1 MPDPVVPPA
10 PSPSVP
16 LLAALGARVRAR
28 RAALGW
34 SIADLAR
41 RSGLSARFLADLE
54 HGAGNISV
62 LRLSEVAT
70 ALGVSLAALVGGLGP
85 VSDEADA
92 LAGLEPARRP
102 AALRAARAPSKIAL
116 VGLRGAGKSTVG
128 ARLAAR
134 LGCPFVEV
142 DQAVEER
149 AGVALGEIFEFG
161 GAARYREL
169 ERDALVAL
177 LDRPG
182 PAVLATGGSVVTAA
196 DTWALLR
203 ASARTVWL
211 RASPQSHLTRVEAQG
226 DLRPM
231 HGRAN
236 ALAELEGILSLRT
249 PLYAQ
254 AELHV
259 DTQGRGI
266 DTVVEEIAGAVA
278 AAR

>member
-10 PSPSVP
+10 ASAP
-16 LLAALGARVRAR
+16 LLVALGARVRAR
-28 RAALGW
+28 RSALGW

-41 RSGLSARFLADLE
+41 RSGISARFLADLE

-70 ALGVSLAALVGGLGP
+70 ALGVSLAALIGGLGP

-92 LAGLEPARRP
+92 LAGLDPARRP
-102 AALRAARAPSKIAL
+102 AALRAARAPSKVAL

-161 GAARYREL
+161 GSARYRDL
-169 ERDALVAL
+169 ERDALVGL
-177 LDRPG
+177 LERPG

-211 RASPQSHLTRVEAQG
+211 RASPQSHLSRVEAQG

-231 HGRAN
+231 RGRAN

-254 AELHV
+254 AGLHV
-259 DTQGRGI
+259 DTEGRGVEE
-266 DTVVEEIAGAVA
+266 VVGEIAGAVVA
-278 AAR
+278 LG